1 LGELGRIFGMGFE
14 SGDIGKIWQVP
25 VLRST
30 GNTVLRLA
38 TLLED

>member
-1 LGELGRIFGMGFE
+1 MGFE
-14 SGDIGKIWQVP
+14 SGDVARIWRAQ

-30 GNTVLRLA
+30 GHTVLRLA